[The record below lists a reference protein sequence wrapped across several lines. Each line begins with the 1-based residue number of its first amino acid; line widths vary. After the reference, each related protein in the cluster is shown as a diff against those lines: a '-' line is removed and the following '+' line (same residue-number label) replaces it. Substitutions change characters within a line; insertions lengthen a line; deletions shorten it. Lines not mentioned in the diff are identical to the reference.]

1 MKQAGFRINWLTL
14 FILIAPALRTADFV
28 LTLWRQPVEYWDNN
42 FFLGTDG
49 NPIIHFLLTSHPA
62 LFAAGYVF
70 YVIFALWMLLI
81 SNRSFKIILAAGLII
96 DHGAAVFL
104 ADIFILGQVPYLII
118 TAMTFLP
125 PLLLFIGLMIFW
137 RSKLKSP
144 DSS

>member
-1 MKQAGFRINWLTL
+1 MKQINWLTL
-14 FILIAPALRTADFV
+14 FVLTGPALITADFI
-28 LTLWRQPVEYWDNN
+28 LTLLRQPTEYWSGDLT
-42 FFLGTDG
+42 LGTDG
-49 NPIIHFLLTSHPA
+49 NPIIHFILTSHPI
-62 LFAAGYVF
+62 LFIVSYIIYVS
-70 YVIFALWMLLI
+70 FAIWMLFV